1 MEETKE
7 EKIELNAD
15 IYDMLNLVSEY
26 NIDGVPHEWLKIRDR
41 LVKENNIY
49 PGAIDDIFHYYEA
62 HNEKFDS
69 WTNYLLACSIFT
81 DKELNLP
88 TCKKEREKLEKKIKQ
103 LLRKRDK
110 NPDENLHEFLRK
122 NPL

>member
-1 MEETKE
+1 
-7 EKIELNAD
+7 
-15 IYDMLNLVSEY
+15 MLNLVSEY

-41 LVKENNIY
+41 LVKEGVY
-49 PGAIDDIFHYYEA
+49 PNSVTDIFQYYEK

-88 TCKKEREKLEKKIKQ
+88 TCKKERVHLEKKIKQ